1 MSVPGPRVAIAHDYL
16 TQRGGAERVVLAM
29 ARAFPD
35 APIYTTLYEPTS
47 TFDEFAGLDIRT
59 SPGNHIGWIRRHH
72 RAALPFMPFMSRSIN
87 IDADIVLT
95 SSSGWAHGFRRNGQS
110 LVYCYSPARWLYQ
123 TKEYLGPDASPVVKL
138 MLRAM
143 GPWLKHWDR
152 RAAARSS
159 RYLAISTVVQDRIM
173 RTYGLEAAVL
183 AAPQTVQNEITFENI
198 PALEEFVGDDDYYLC
213 VSRLLPYKNVDTV
226 VDAISSTP
234 DRKLVVIGRGPR
246 LEALQASAG
255 SNVLFLQ
262 GLSDA
267 QMRTAYA
274 GCTGVIAASYEDFGL
289 TPLEGAMFGKP
300 SIVLRWGG
308 YLDTMIEGRTAVFF
322 DEPDPQLISDAITTH
337 RATAWDPEL
346 IREHSRTFSEERF
359 ADSLRTE
366 VDAMWGTTENHRE
379 KVTS

>member
-337 RATAWDPEL
+337 RATTWDPEL